1 MKKFKPHSTLLILL
15 STAFIVA
22 FGGGHFA
29 SAQDKSALEVDIFA
43 PSVQIELLT
52 PSGDV
57 ALVQLSGP
65 IKQHVYF
72 EGPDEGDADDD
83 DNDGLE
89 EVRTEI
95 VEMDLVGTNP
105 SLGEVRLHVHSIIP
119 SLGQIRE
126 QVNNTPGVL
135 DIPPF
140 TPTGMADSFFDVFFR
155 IELPD
160 LGQSFF
166 AAEPKRL
173 IGVITQKP
181 PAPCD
186 SYENHDQT
194 PIIDA
199 NGRPAGY
206 FLGKMTLE
214 IECENDC
221 DWNPGEA
228 YKMHWP
234 QLPDLGSTGMDLD
247 ISLLNLADDFKCTA
261 TGPINDIHIW
271 ASFRD
276 DVLPSDGPDGLT
288 FEISIYSDIPAIEGG
303 WSMPGE
309 LLWSRTLKPGEYS
322 VRKLNDSLE
331 SWYDPAK
338 ELYLQDNHTQAYQY
352 NFCIKE
358 DPFVQEEGTIYWLG
372 VKELPR
378 ANENYK
384 FGWKTTTRKLR
395 WNDDAVFFLPGNPLS
410 FPLTYPK
417 EHQYK
422 GESLDL
428 AFVITGGEEGQGKH
442 DLGDAP
448 DSSNSFP
455 GASMLAYP
463 SGVVAN
469 YPTVYQT
476 GSPPYGPIHWQP
488 DAFIYLGEIVT
499 NESEADIGYD
509 EDIKNNLVP
518 LDDLSDLDGG
528 DDGVQ
533 LSLILPPCQEVSFD
547 FMVTFVNPLFDN
559 PAYLNVWFDWNRDGD
574 WDDTMVCPDGVNVP
588 EWAVQNAS
596 ITNNFAGSV
605 VLTTPKFMCWHPQTD
620 AELDP
625 MWMRITISLQPWE
638 TVVGAA
644 VSGGSGPAD
653 GYLYGETEDYLI
665 YPKTEPGEIEYDW
678 GDAPEGVVAAG
689 YPTLAVTN
697 GANHVIA
704 GPWLGD
710 KNDRPESELDGQP
723 DPDAL
728 GDDNA
733 VKDDENGVSIP
744 MLIPGQPVN
753 LTLEVSG
760 GGGVVQAWID
770 FNSDMTWQPSEKIYD
785 GFLPAGIYTIP
796 VFVPDS
802 TMVGRTFA
810 RFRISKQGGLGPE
823 GPAPDGEVEDHEVFV
838 ESIPQATSR
847 PGSATQCP
855 VVATQCPTVATQCP
869 VVQTQ
874 CPAVATQCP
883 PANTQCPVVATQC
896 PAVQTQCVAITMC
909 PPVNTTCPVAQT
921 QCPAVATQCPPA
933 NTQCPVVATHCPAV
947 QTQCVAVTM
956 CPPVNT
962 TCPVAQTQCP
972 AVETQC
978 PPVPTKCPAE
988 QTKCPPVQTR
998 CPAVDTECPPLLTSC
1013 PPKETECSLVPTMC
1027 QGVKTQC
1034 PAIET
1039 QCPPVNTKCPPVETE
1054 CPPLE
1059 TRCPPA
1065 LSKCPPVPT
1074 QCTAVETRCPPRET
1088 LCPAIDTECPPLETR
1103 CNIEKTKCPP
1113 VSTQCPAVDTKCPSE
1128 PTKCPPVPTQ
1138 CPAVVTEC
1146 RAVETVCPAVTTQC
1160 PLVPTQCP
1168 ITLTMMT
1175 QCPAVPTRCP
1185 PQDTKCPVVDTQCPP
1200 ADTKCPGQDTKC
1212 PVAQTRCPPEVSKC
1226 PPVPTQCT
1234 AVNTQCPPTKTQ
1246 CPTVDTECPIS
1257 ETKCP
1262 PVLSKCPPVPTQCTA
1277 VNTQCP
1283 PMKTQCPVE
1292 KTVCPI
1298 SSTNCPVVQTQCPPV
1313 QTQCPAASTVCPP
1326 TDTRCPTVSTR
1337 CPPVKTQ
1344 CPVEKTVC
1352 PISSTNCPVVQ
1363 TQCPPVQTQCPP
1375 VKTQCPAVSTECPPA
1390 ETKCPPTVT
1399 ECQQVRTQCPAT
1411 LTECPQVQ
1419 TQCPAVSTVCPPALT
1434 RCPPTLTKCPLC
1446 VVETILPVKTQC
1458 PASQTNCPAVDTKC
1472 PPVETECPPVSTQ
1485 CPPVS
1490 TQCPP
1495 SFTQCIVMQTICT
1508 SCFETI
1514 IGCIFN
1520 GTKNYTVMAE
1530 CPAIDVQ
1537 APTVIAKPL
1546 LAKAR

>member
-1 MKKFKPHSTLLILL
+1 MKKFKPHSTLPILL
-15 STAFIVA
+15 TTAVLMA
-22 FGGGHFA
+22 SGGGHFA

-43 PSVQIELLT
+43 PSVQIELVT

-65 IKQHVYF
+65 IKQHVHF
-72 EGPDEGDADDD
+72 EGPSEGDADDD

-89 EVRTEI
+89 EVSTEI
-95 VEMDLVGTNP
+95 VEMDLKGTNP
-105 SLGEVRLHVHSIIP
+105 SLGEVRLYVHSIIP

-173 IGVITQKP
+173 IGVITHKP

-186 SYENHDQT
+186 SYENNDQT

-199 NGRPAGY
+199 NGRPTGY
-206 FLGKMTLE
+206 FLGKMRLE
-214 IECENDC
+214 IECEDDC
-221 DWNPGEA
+221 DWNPDQA

-276 DVLPSDGPDGLT
+276 DVLPSDGPDSLT
-288 FEISIYSDIPAIEGG
+288 FEISIYSDIPAIGGG

-358 DPFVQEEGTIYWLG
+358 EPLIQEEGAIYWLG
-372 VKELPR
+372 VKELGP
-378 ANENYK
+378 ANKNYK
-384 FGWKTTTRKLR
+384 FGWKTTTHKLR
-395 WNDDAVFFLPGNPLS
+395 WNDDAVFFLPGNPFS

-488 DAFIYLGEIVT
+488 DAFVYLGEIVT

-518 LDDLSDLDGG
+518 PDDLSDLDGG

-547 FMVTFVNPLFDN
+547 FMVTFVNPLIDN

-574 WDDTMVCPDGVNVP
+574 WDDTMVCPDGINVP

-605 VLTTPKFMCWHPQTD
+605 VLTTPKFMCWHPET
-620 AELDP
+620 EGKLDP
-625 MWMRITISLQPWE
+625 IWMRITISLQPWE

-710 KNDRPESELDGQP
+710 KNDRPESEPDGQP

-733 VKDDENGVSIP
+733 VKDDENGVSVP
-744 MLIPGQPVN
+744 LLIPGQPVDI
-753 LTLEVSG
+753 TLEVNG
-760 GGGVVQAWID
+760 GGGIVQAWID
-770 FNSDMTWQPSEKIYD
+770 FNSDMTWQPTEKIYD
-785 GFLPAGIYTIP
+785 GFLPAGVHTIS

-810 RFRISKQGGLGPE
+810 RFRISKKGGLGPE

-838 ESIPQATSR
+838 EYTPQATSR

-855 VVATQCPTVATQCP
+855 VAETQCPT
-869 VVQTQ
+869 
-874 CPAVATQCP
+874 VATQCP
-883 PANTQCPVVATQC
+883 PANTQCP
-896 PAVQTQCVAITMC
+896 
-909 PPVNTTCPVAQT
+909 
-921 QCPAVATQCPPA
+921 AVATQ
-933 NTQCPVVATHCPAV
+933 CPAV

-978 PPVPTKCPAE
+978 PPVTTKCPAE

-998 CPAVDTECPPLLTSC
+998 CPAIDTECPPLLTSC
-1013 PPKETECSLVPTMC
+1013 PPKETECSLVPTIC
-1027 QGVKTQC
+1027 QGVRTQC
-1034 PAIET
+1034 PAVET
-1039 QCPPVNTKCPPVETE
+1039 QCPPINTKCPPVETE

-1088 LCPAIDTECPPLETR
+1088 LCPVLETKCPPLETK

-1113 VSTQCPAVDTKCPSE
+1113 VQTLCPAVDTKCPSE

-1175 QCPAVPTRCP
+1175 QCPAVETRCP
-1185 PQDTKCPVVDTQCPP
+1185 PQDTKCPAVLTECPP
-1200 ADTKCPGQDTKC
+1200 VDTKCPGQDTKC
-1212 PVAQTRCPPEVSKC
+1212 PVA
-1226 PPVPTQCT
+1226 
-1234 AVNTQCPPTKTQ
+1234 
-1246 CPTVDTECPIS
+1246 

-1277 VNTQCP
+1277 VD
-1283 PMKTQCPVE
+1283 
-1292 KTVCPI
+1292 
-1298 SSTNCPVVQTQCPPV
+1298 TQCPPV
-1313 QTQCPAASTVCPP
+1313 QTQCPAVDTKCPVAE
-1326 TDTRCPTVSTR
+1326 TRCPSVLSK
-1337 CPPVKTQ
+1337 CPPVPTQ
-1344 CPVEKTVC
+1344 CTAV
-1352 PISSTNCPVVQ
+1352 N
-1363 TQCPPVQTQCPP
+1363 TQCPPVQTQCP
-1375 VKTQCPAVSTECPPA
+1375 AVDTRCPPVDTKCPGQDTKCPVA
-1390 ETKCPPTVT
+1390 ETKCPPVVSK
-1399 ECQQVRTQCPAT
+1399 CQPVPTQCTP
-1411 LTECPQVQ
+1411 VD
-1419 TQCPAVSTVCPPALT
+1419 TQCPAVNTRCPVEKTKCPESPTTCPIVQTKCPAPETSCTPVKTLCPSVVTQCPPAPT
-1434 RCPPTLTKCPLC
+1434 RCPPISTLCPLC
-1446 VVETILPVKTQC
+1446 PITIG
-1458 PASQTNCPAVDTKC
+1458 A
-1472 PPVETECPPVSTQ
+1472 
-1485 CPPVS
+1485 
-1490 TQCPP
+1490 
-1495 SFTQCIVMQTICT
+1495 ICGPLM
-1508 SCFETI
+1508 E
-1514 IGCIFN
+1514 
-1520 GTKNYTVMAE
+1520 GTKNSPVTAE
-1530 CPAIDVQ
+1530 CPVID
-1537 APTVIAKPL
+1537 APCPTVIAKPF

>member
-1 MKKFKPHSTLLILL
+1 MKKFKPHSTLSILF

-22 FGGGHFA
+22 FVGGHFA
-29 SAQDKSALEVDIFA
+29 SAQDKSALEVDIFTTSA
-43 PSVQIELLT
+43 QIELVT

-65 IKQHVYF
+65 IKQHVNF
-72 EGPDEGDADDD
+72 EGPNDGDADDD
-83 DNDGLE
+83 DNDGLD

-105 SLGEVRLHVHSIIP
+105 LVGQVRLHVHSNIP
-119 SLGQIRE
+119 SFGQIRE

-155 IELPD
+155 IELPA
-160 LGQSFF
+160 LGQYFF
-166 AAEPKRL
+166 AAQPKRL
-173 IGVITQKP
+173 IGMITHKP

-194 PIIDA
+194 PIIDT
-199 NGRPAGY
+199 NGNPTGF
-206 FLGKMTLE
+206 FLGSLTLE
-214 IECENDC
+214 IPCQDDC
-221 DWNPGEA
+221 DWNPRDA

-234 QLPDLGSTGMDLD
+234 QLPDLGFTGMDLD

-276 DVLPSDGPDGLT
+276 DVLPSDGPDSLT
-288 FEISIYSDIPAIEGG
+288 FEISIYSDIPAIGGG

-322 VRKLNDSLE
+322 VGKLNDSLE

-358 DPFVQEEGTIYWLG
+358 EPFIQEKGAIYWLG
-372 VKELPR
+372 IKELGP
-378 ANENYK
+378 ANKNYK
-384 FGWKTTTRKLR
+384 FGWKTTTLKLR
-395 WNDDAVFFLPGNPLS
+395 WNDDAVFFLPGNPFS

-417 EHQYK
+417 EHLYN

-488 DAFIYLGEIVT
+488 DAFVYLGEIVT

-518 LDDLSDLDGG
+518 PDDLSDLDQG

-547 FMVTFVNPLFDN
+547 FMVTFVNPLIDN

-574 WDDTMVCPDGVNVP
+574 WNDTMVCPDGINAP
-588 EWAVQNAS
+588 EWAVQNAT

-605 VLTTPKFMCWHPQTD
+605 VLTTPKFMCWHPQT
-620 AELDP
+620 EGKLDP
-625 MWMRITISLQPWE
+625 IWMRITISLQPWE
-638 TVVGAA
+638 TIVGAA

-653 GYLYGETEDYLI
+653 GYQYGETEDYLI
-665 YPKTEPGEIEYDW
+665 YPRQEGEPLEYDW
-678 GDAPEGVVAAG
+678 GDAPEGAVAAG
-689 YPTLAVTN
+689 YPTLAVSN

-710 KNDRPESELDGQP
+710 KNDRPESEPDGQP

-728 GDDNA
+728 GDDNTGN
-733 VKDDENGVSIP
+733 DDENGVSIP
-744 MLIPGQPVN
+744 MLIPGQPADI
-753 LTLEVSG
+753 TLEVSG
-760 GGGVVQAWID
+760 GGIVQAWID
-770 FNSDMTWQPSEKIYD
+770 FNSDMTWQPAEKIYD
-785 GFLPAGIYTIP
+785 GFLPAGVHTISF
-796 VFVPDS
+796 FVPDS

-823 GPAPDGEVEDHEVFV
+823 GPAPNGEVEDHEVFV
-838 ESIPQATSR
+838 ESIPQVTSR

-855 VVATQCPTVATQCP
+855 VAETQCPTVATQCP
-869 VVQTQ
+869 PV
-874 CPAVATQCP
+874 
-883 PANTQCPVVATQC
+883 NTKCPVVATQC

-921 QCPAVATQCPPA
+921 QCPAVVTQCPPK
-933 NTQCPVVATHCPAV
+933 
-947 QTQCVAVTM
+947 
-956 CPPVNT
+956 
-962 TCPVAQTQCP
+962 
-972 AVETQC
+972 
-978 PPVPTKCPAE
+978 PTKCPAE

-998 CPAVDTECPPLLTSC
+998 CPAIDTECPPLLTSC
-1013 PPKETECSLVPTMC
+1013 PPKETECSLIPTIC
-1027 QGVKTQC
+1027 QGVRTQC
-1034 PAIET
+1034 PAVET
-1039 QCPPVNTKCPPVETE
+1039 QCPPINTKCPPVETE
-1054 CPPLE
+1054 CPPIE
-1059 TRCPPA
+1059 T
-1065 LSKCPPVPT
+1065 K
-1074 QCTAVETRCPPRET
+1074 
-1088 LCPAIDTECPPLETR
+1088 

-1113 VSTQCPAVDTKCPSE
+1113 VQTQCPAVDTKCPSE

-1175 QCPAVPTRCP
+1175 QCPAVVTRCP
-1185 PQDTKCPVVDTQCPP
+1185 PQDTRCPVVDTQCPP
-1200 ADTKCPGQDTKC
+1200 VDTKCPGQDTKC
-1212 PVAQTRCPPEVSKC
+1212 PVALTRCPPEVSKC

-1234 AVNTQCPPTKTQ
+1234 AVDTQCPPVQTQ
-1246 CPTVDTECPIS
+1246 CPVAETKCPVA

-1262 PVLSKCPPVPTQCTA
+1262 PVVSKCPPVPTQCTPVDTQCPA
-1277 VNTQCP
+1277 VNT
-1283 PMKTQCPVE
+1283 K
-1292 KTVCPI
+1292 CPI
-1298 SSTNCPVVQTQCPPV
+1298 ENTKCPESPTTCPTVQTKCPAPETSCTPVKTLCPSSPTNCPVVPTQCPPTESTCRAV
-1313 QTQCPAASTVCPP
+1313 KTMCPSVRTECPPEPTECPPEPTKCVMTNCPVYTQCPAP
-1326 TDTRCPTVSTR
+1326 
-1337 CPPVKTQ
+1337 
-1344 CPVEKTVC
+1344 
-1352 PISSTNCPVVQ
+1352 
-1363 TQCPPVQTQCPP
+1363 
-1375 VKTQCPAVSTECPPA
+1375 
-1390 ETKCPPTVT
+1390 
-1399 ECQQVRTQCPAT
+1399 
-1411 LTECPQVQ
+1411 LTECILCLETVVG
-1419 TQCPAVSTVCPPALT
+1419 CPW
-1434 RCPPTLTKCPLC
+1434 PTILCPLG
-1446 VVETILPVKTQC
+1446 
-1458 PASQTNCPAVDTKC
+1458 A
-1472 PPVETECPPVSTQ
+1472 
-1485 CPPVS
+1485 
-1490 TQCPP
+1490 
-1495 SFTQCIVMQTICT
+1495 
-1508 SCFETI
+1508 
-1514 IGCIFN
+1514 
-1520 GTKNYTVMAE
+1520 GTKSSPYVQK
-1530 CPAIDVQ
+1530 CPAIDAQ
-1537 APTVIAKPL
+1537 APTVIAKSL